1 MAVRTS
7 SVFDKECHVFL
18 RTALELGRWSTG
30 EPMSS
35 QEKAEVLQLL
45 IRYESKYLPKKL
57 RIGYMPNND
66 LCYSKKE
73 KSTEETILRFK
84 A

>member
-1 MAVRTS
+1 MAVGVT

-45 IRYESKYLPKKL
+45 IRYESKYLPKKM

-66 LCYSKKE
+66 VCNSKKK